1 MKSKLWARNRWSI
14 GGVVFAMAAIAS
26 LLMGSANYAQER
38 RAMFLENGFVCGSW
52 TICSEAPQAG
62 EKRTIFTQDSFHWQ
76 GKLAPGQT
84 LEVIDTNGGID
95 ASGSSD
101 DSSQVEGERRG
112 HGDDLKEAFVE
123 VVEYS
128 DGVTICAVYARTP
141 GPGRCHRGGVESDHS
156 SGFWHNSRARIAFSM
171 KVARG
176 VNVKTLTTNGDIRAH
191 GMNSVVE
198 AATTNGSVEIS
209 TSEWASGRSTNGHMD
224 VSMGKAGWTG
234 ELTVATTNG
243 GLNVSL
249 PASAAFNVR
258 ASTTNGNI
266 HTDFPVT
273 VEGTF
278 GPKNVT
284 GTVAGGGRELRLA
297 TTNGGIEIRKSGA

>member
-1 MKSKLWARNRWSI
+1 MKNNMKNNRWANAFRSV
-14 GGVVFAMAAIAS
+14 GAAICA
-26 LLMGSANYAQER
+26 LTAVA
-38 RAMFLENGFVCGSW
+38 FVCGSA
-52 TICSEAPQAG
+52 TRAQ
-62 EKRTIFTQDSFHWQ
+62 EKRTIYTEDSFHWQ

-95 ASGSSD
+95 ASASSD
-101 DSSQVEGERRG
+101 DASRVEGEKRG
-112 HGDDLKEAFVE
+112 HGDDANEAFVE
-123 VVEYS
+123 VVKYS

-141 GPGRCHRGGVESDHS
+141 ATGRCHRGGVDSEHS
-156 SGFWHNSRARIAFSM
+156 SGFWHNSRARITFSL

-176 VNVKTLTTNGDIRAH
+176 VTVKALTTNGDIRARE
-191 GMNSVVE
+191 MNSVVE
-198 AATTNGSVEIS
+198 AATTNGSVEVS
-209 TSEWASGRSTNGHMD
+209 TSEWASGRSTNGHMEI
-224 VSMGKAGWTG
+224 SMGKAGWKG
-234 ELTVATTNG
+234 ELNVATTNG
-243 GLNVSL
+243 GVSVTL
-249 PASAAFNVR
+249 PASAAFDLR

-297 TTNGGIEIRKSGA
+297 TTNGGIEIRKTGGV

>member
-1 MKSKLWARNRWSI
+1 MKRKSGLYAVAI
-14 GGVVFAMAAIAS
+14 GVVAFLVLCGTAMRAQDKWIFAPS
-26 LLMGSANYAQER
+26 PLMEI
-38 RAMFLENGFVCGSW
+38 RAH
-52 TICSEAPQAG
+52 AG
-62 EKRTIFTQDSFHWQ
+62 EPQEKHTIYTEDNFHWQ

-95 ASGSSD
+95 ASSSAD
-101 DSSQVEGERRG
+101 DSSQVEGEKRG
-112 HGDDLKEAFVE
+112 HGDEMKEAYVE

-141 GPGRCHRGGVESDHS
+141 EQGRCHRGSVHSDNS
-156 SGFWHNSRARIAFSM
+156 NGLWHNSRARIAFSM

-176 VNVKTLTTNGDIRAH
+176 VNVKTLTTNGDIHAR

-198 AATTNGSVEIS
+198 AATTNGSVDIS
-209 TSEWASGRSTNGHMD
+209 TSEWASARSTNGHID
-224 VSMGKAGWTG
+224 ISMGKAGWTG
-234 ELTVATTNG
+234 ELHLATTNG
-243 GLNVSL
+243 GVSVTL
-249 PASAAFNVR
+249 PTSAAFDLH
-258 ASTTNGNI
+258 ASTTNGGI

-284 GTVAGGGRELRLA
+284 GKVGGGGRELRLA
-297 TTNGGIEIRKSGA
+297 TTNGGIEIKKSSA

>member
-1 MKSKLWARNRWSI
+1 MNRKSGLYAVAM
-14 GGVVFAMAAIAS
+14 GVVALLVLCGTAMRAQDRWIFAPSA
-26 LLMGSANYAQER
+26 LMEIRANAGE
-38 RAMFLENGFVCGSW
+38 
-52 TICSEAPQAG
+52 PQ
-62 EKRTIFTQDSFHWQ
+62 EKRTIYTEDNFHWQ

-101 DSSQVEGERRG
+101 ESSQVEGEKRG
-112 HGDDLKEAFVE
+112 HGDEMKEAYVE

-141 GPGRCHRGGVESDHS
+141 EQGRCHRGGVHSDNS
-156 SGFWHNSRARIAFSM
+156 NGLWHNSRARIAFSM

-176 VNVKTLTTNGDIRAH
+176 VNVKTMTTNGDIRAT
-191 GMNSVVE
+191 GMKSVVE
-198 AATTNGSVEIS
+198 ASTTNGSIDIS
-209 TSEWASGRSTNGHMD
+209 TSEWASGKSTNGHMEI
-224 VSMGKAGWTG
+224 SMGKAGWSG
-234 ELTVATTNG
+234 ELAVATTNG
-243 GLNVSL
+243 GVNVTL
-249 PASAAFNVR
+249 PTSAAFDLH
-258 ASTTNGNI
+258 ASTTNGSI
-266 HTDFPVT
+266 RTDFPVT

-284 GTVAGGGRELRLA
+284 GKVGGGGRELRLA